1 MSKELAVTHQQKLT
15 SSFLVFA
22 SELVVPHL
30 GVCLLLVGIVLVS
43 GVERSSSLSPSL
55 IELSENQ

>member
-1 MSKELAVTHQQKLT
+1 MSKEPAVTHELT
-15 SSFLVFA
+15 SSFLIFA

-30 GVCLLLVGIVLVS
+30 GVCLLLIGIEVVS
-43 GVERSSSLSPSL
+43 GVECSFSLLPSL

>member
-1 MSKELAVTHQQKLT
+1 MTHQQKLT

-22 SELVVPHL
+22 SELVVPPL
-30 GVCLLLVGIVLVS
+30 GVCLLLVGVAVLS
-43 GVERSSSLSPSL
+43 GVECSSSLLPAL